1 MHGHSTRERRILR
14 LLRVAWRR
22 RAHAKNRSFEHFL
35 RNAAPRTTRASGG
48 HGRRAKH
55 NKKEMEGIFKLEGT
69 GYKLKVDKD
78 SVTEDELKTLQVR
91 LAELSRIKFTKS

>member
-1 MHGHSTRERRILR
+1 MEFIEAQVKG
-14 LLRVAWRR
+14 
-22 RAHAKNRSFEHFL
+22 FL
-35 RNAAPRTTRASGG
+35 R
-48 HGRRAKH
+48 KIKFFELEQ
-55 NKKEMEGIFKLEGT
+55 NKKEMEGIFRLEGT